1 MDLIGSAH
9 SRQAMDS
16 EWARDTVGFK
26 TRSIRQEL
34 WWNIEGIVH
43 FKLFPNG
50 CDISSEF
57 YCQQLE
63 RVYTKLKQKSRF
75 WSTERERWCSRIMPS
90 HTPPGRP
97 NTSLKSWRH
106 WGSTTCS
113 LQSWLCCMRLRPF
126 KLNAT
131 FSEGTPIRLV
141 WWSQGSMSRILWFE
155 VGWTTRSESLP
166 MDGKKTLE
174 KWWSLFWRIIFVVY
188 ILYKTLKIK
197 RYLFMKKEFKV
208 LKKISQPL
216 IKYLCGLNI

>member
-1 MDLIGSAH
+1 MTHYINCYIVLL
-9 SRQAMDS
+9 
-16 EWARDTVGFK
+16 DT
-26 TRSIRQEL
+26 RCEL
-34 WWNIEGIVH
+34 QH
-43 FKLFPNG
+43 
-50 CDISSEF
+50 
-57 YCQQLE
+57 
-63 RVYTKLKQKSRF
+63 
-75 WSTERERWCSRIMPS
+75 WSTKSWRKSTRLWSAKSTHWCSRTMPS
-90 HTPPGRP
+90 HTSPGRP
-97 NTSLKSWRH
+97 KTSWKSWTALRFCYIQ
-106 WGSTTCS
+106 STVLTV
-113 LQSWLCCMRLRPF
+113 LHQIT
-126 KLNAT
+126 A
-131 FSEGTPIRLV
+131 FSEGPQIRLV

>member
-141 WWSQGSMSRILWFE
+141 WWSQGCVSRILDSKPAEWPDPKACRWMAE
-155 VGWTTRSESLP
+155 NL
-166 MDGKKTLE
+166 GKMM
-174 KWWSLFWRIIFVVY
+174 IF
-188 ILYKTLKIK
+188 ILRNNFCCLYFI
-197 RYLFMKKEFKV
+197 
-208 LKKISQPL
+208 
-216 IKYLCGLNI
+216 